1 MQEPPHPGFMP
12 AQPKPLRA
20 LISRLIFGMAVFG
33 ALSSTGLAVPV
44 APSNLEQYMLE
55 LINRARANPAAEAAR
70 FGIDLNEAPEN
81 VELNISPVPKQPV
94 AFNFYLNDSAEDY
107 SQWMI
112 DNDKFLHEGYGSK
125 PAQRAITAGYNPGG
139 VFMLGENL
147 AWKGQTGTLPNP
159 VNLTTELHAGLFVD
173 EGIDDRGHRTN
184 MLKPNHMEIGIGIVS
199 GVFTKDGSNYNA
211 VMITTDFAYLRD
223 SVPNPFLTG
232 VIYRDD
238 DSNQFYSPTG
248 EGYGDIAIRAW
259 NTTTG
264 VLYETTSFST
274 GGYTLQVP
282 AGTYNLTMG
291 GSNLLNTTF
300 LGVAIGSQNVK
311 VDLVDSPD
319 LRPWSNP
326 LNPFDANGNGT
337 LEPHDVLVLIDELN
351 RNGARALSTPPGGV
365 PSLYVDVN
373 RDALFSPADIL
384 GVIDAINRS
393 SQQALAGGNLSGGVL
408 SYFERSEL
416 ASVPEPSGFAITSIG
431 FGLWLTLRRLRGRL
445 PK

>member
-1 MQEPPHPGFMP
+1 
-12 AQPKPLRA
+12 
-20 LISRLIFGMAVFG
+20 
-33 ALSSTGLAVPV
+33 
-44 APSNLEQYMLE
+44 MLE
-55 LINRARANPAAEAAR
+55 LINRARANPVGEAASL
-70 FGIDLNEAPEN
+70 GIDLNEGLPAGT
-81 VELNISPVPKQPV
+81 ISDDAKQPV
-94 AFNFYLNDSAEDY
+94 AFNFYLNDSAEDH

-112 DNDKFLHEGYGSK
+112 DQDKFQHAGANNST
-125 PAQRAITAGYNPGG
+125 PSQRATAAGYNLVAPWG
-139 VFMLGENL
+139 VGENL
-147 AWKGQTGTLPNP
+147 AWKGQTGTIPNP
-159 VNLTTELHAGLFVD
+159 IQLTTELHAGLFID
-173 EGIDDRGHRTN
+173 EGIADRGHRTN
-184 MLKPNHMEIGIGIVS
+184 MLAANFKEIGVGIVS
-199 GVFTKDGSNYNA
+199 GVFTQNFNNYNS
-211 VMITTDFAYLRD
+211 VMVSTDFAYTAG
-223 SVPNPFLTG
+223 NAFLTG

-248 EGYGDIAIRAW
+248 EGYGNIEIRAW

-264 VLYETTSFST
+264 VIYETTSFST

-291 GSNLLNTTF
+291 GSNLLDTTF

-351 RNGARALSTPPGGV
+351 RNGSRALSTPPSV
-365 PSLYVDVN
+365 LPSLYMDVN
-373 RDALFSPADIL
+373 RDALFSPADVL
-384 GVIDAINRS
+384 GVIDAVNRA
-393 SQQALAGGNLSGGVL
+393 SQQSLAGGDLSGGLL
-408 SYFERSEL
+408 SYFEGSEL